1 MRAVKRVCVLV
12 AAVPASGVVGELLVV
27 EGSVTVVVI
36 RSPRLSCVSG
46 CPSCP
51 DRPRSTPNAAV
62 NGVGD
67 SEVDDDVV
75 VGAISV
81 IQFTQQ
87 CTTTTPVYPPL
98 FQDNL
103 GKPVPER

>member
-1 MRAVKRVCVLV
+1 MCVLV

-36 RSPRLSCVSG
+36 RSPRLSCASG

-62 NGVGD
+62 IGVGD

-81 IQFTQQ
+81 KQFTEQ
-87 CTTTTPVYPPL
+87 CSTTTPVYPPL